1 MKGATKIKTHFFPL
15 CLPFLI
21 YLKHKQP
28 KSCETTQTPSKLN
41 PSFTETPEN
50 THVPIG
56 MHTYTIDTTL
66 LAKSLFFYNLH
77 TCEQLICPESKWV

>member
-50 THVPIG
+50 THVPIRTRT
-56 MHTYTIDTTL
+56 HTQSTQRYLQSHFFFTTYIHV
-66 LAKSLFFYNLH
+66 SN
-77 TCEQLICPESKWV
+77 